1 MSTVHIENMG
11 LSRVRATAGDRMNA
25 LGLCITGP
33 WGAALGRAGP
43 ISYRQQHLESEPCAS
58 TKQHS
63 GAGPGGRGVV
73 IQPGGLHCGRADP
86 AICLL

>member
-11 LSRVRATAGDRMNA
+11 LSPVRATAGDRMNA

-43 ISYRQQHLESEPCAS
+43 ISYRQQHLEVSPVPPPSS
-58 TKQHS
+58 TVELVLV
-63 GAGPGGRGVV
+63 AGVW
-73 IQPGGLHCGRADP
+73 
-86 AICLL
+86 